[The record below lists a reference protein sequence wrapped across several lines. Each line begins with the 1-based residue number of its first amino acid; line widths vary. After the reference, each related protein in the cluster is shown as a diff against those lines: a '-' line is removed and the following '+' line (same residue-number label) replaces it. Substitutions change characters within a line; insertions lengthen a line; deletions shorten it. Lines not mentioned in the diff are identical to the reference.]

1 MMGGSRKASTPDGP
15 GAPACSA
22 SAMPGAGAA
31 LSAAVAPS
39 STASSAAA
47 VCHCSI
53 LLYTRL
59 PLLLSPWPCSSS
71 AQPSQICSARQF
83 QILEPKRE
91 EGLCPCMQ
99 EVHRTHLIM
108 YVPCRF

>member
-1 MMGGSRKASTPDGP
+1 MLQVQQGGDFAMTGGSSKVATPDGP

-22 SAMPGAGAA
+22 SAIPGAGAA

-53 LLYTRL
+53 LRYIR
-59 PLLLSPWPCSSS
+59 PPFLLSP
-71 AQPSQICSARQF
+71 
-83 QILEPKRE
+83 
-91 EGLCPCMQ
+91 
-99 EVHRTHLIM
+99 
-108 YVPCRF
+108 